1 MVLGSTFVCRV
12 SQQWKSI
19 LTHITFFYRHEAK
32 THPGLWLSNT
42 LQTSEKVKVSD
53 CNFFCYVIDEKNEG
67 LTILCDNEFIFLFV
81 TGIVLMVGEID
92 TNEMVSEL
100 DQSVVSFGL

>member
-1 MVLGSTFVCRV
+1 MVV
-12 SQQWKSI
+12 I
-19 LTHITFFYRHEAK
+19 FF
-32 THPGLWLSNT
+32 
-42 LQTSEKVKVSD
+42 
-53 CNFFCYVIDEKNEG
+53 FYVIDETGWLLFYLKKKTKG
-67 LTILCDNEFIFLFV
+67 TILSDNEFIFLFV

>member
-1 MVLGSTFVCRV
+1 MKLVGY
-12 SQQWKSI
+12 
-19 LTHITFFYRHEAK
+19 FFYLKKK
-32 THPGLWLSNT
+32 TKG
-42 LQTSEKVKVSD
+42 
-53 CNFFCYVIDEKNEG
+53 
-67 LTILCDNEFIFLFV
+67 TILSDNEFIFLFV

>member
-1 MVLGSTFVCRV
+1 MKLVGYF
-12 SQQWKSI
+12 SI
-19 LTHITFFYRHEAK
+19 LR
-32 THPGLWLSNT
+32 
-42 LQTSEKVKVSD
+42 
-53 CNFFCYVIDEKNEG
+53 KNEG

>member
-1 MVLGSTFVCRV
+1 M
-12 SQQWKSI
+12 
-19 LTHITFFYRHEAK
+19 
-32 THPGLWLSNT
+32 
-42 LQTSEKVKVSD
+42 
-53 CNFFCYVIDEKNEG
+53 

-100 DQSVVSFGL
+100 DQSLASFGL

>member
-1 MVLGSTFVCRV
+1 MNSF
-12 SQQWKSI
+12 S
-19 LTHITFFYRHEAK
+19 F
-32 THPGLWLSNT
+32 
-42 LQTSEKVKVSD
+42 
-53 CNFFCYVIDEKNEG
+53 
-67 LTILCDNEFIFLFV
+67 FV